1 MRTAELRQYRI
12 AGGVAAWP
20 IPVVSSILG
29 LGALSLDAL
38 EPTLVIALLG
48 FVAQLLWLG
57 AVVEIS
63 PVGVSRGLLLN
74 GRFVGRTTILA
85 WDRITRVH
93 TEWRHPG
100 DDTALVTT
108 VCDADGR
115 TIRLSTAMGLR
126 DYCRCLS
133 AISSRAPFATRSGL
147 TDAVLNEV
155 PTTSRGF
162 VSAAATAGVLALIMV
177 AFVGVHYL
185 WAQGRSSVARQLDE
199 EVPPSPSARPSSRS
213 AR

>member
-1 MRTAELRQYRI
+1 MKTAELRQYRI

-48 FVAQLLWLG
+48 FVAQVLWLG

-63 PVGVSRGLLLN
+63 PVGITRGFVLR
-74 GRFVGRTTILA
+74 GRFVGRTTVMA
-85 WDRITRVH
+85 WNTIASVH

-108 VCDADGR
+108 VCDREGR
-115 TIRLSTAMGLR
+115 SIRLSTAMGLR
-126 DYCRCLS
+126 DYCRCLA
-133 AISSRAPFATRSGL
+133 AISRGAPFATRSGL
-147 TDAVLNEV
+147 TDAVLSEG
-155 PTTSRGF
+155 PPGTRGF
-162 VSAAATAGVLALIMV
+162 VSAAATAGALALVMV
-177 AFVGVHYL
+177 VLVAVHYL
-185 WAQGRSSVARQLDE
+185 WAQGHSSFARYLEQAE
-199 EVPPSPSARPSSRS
+199 RQSPSGHP
-213 AR
+213 